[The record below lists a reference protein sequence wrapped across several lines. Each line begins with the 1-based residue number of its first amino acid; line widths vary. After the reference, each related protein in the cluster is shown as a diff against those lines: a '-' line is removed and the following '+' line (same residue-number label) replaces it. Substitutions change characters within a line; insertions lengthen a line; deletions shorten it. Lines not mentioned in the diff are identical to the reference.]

1 MSETEPDLAAIVR
14 DIAADMLAR
23 KDRGTVATYI
33 PELANVDPQRFGL
46 AIVDV
51 EGNVHAGGDCAVPF
65 SIQSISKVFTLTL
78 ALGRVGTGFGVTW
91 DASHRAIASI
101 QLFRLSMNWVCREI
115 PSSMRAQSR

>member
-14 DIAADMLAR
+14 DIAAEMLTR

-33 PELANVDPQRFGL
+33 PELANVDAQRFGL

-51 EGNVHAGGDCAVPF
+51 AGNVYAGGDSAVPF

-78 ALGRVGTGFGVTW
+78 ALGRIGDRLWRHVGREPSGI
-91 DASHRAIASI
+91 RSI
-101 QLFRLSMNWVCREI
+101 QLFSSSGSWGCREI
-115 PSSMRAQSR
+115 PSSMRAQSQ